1 MSAVPQAE
9 LVKGDLVSRDS
20 NSLDD
25 VVVVEDHHAEDGTF
39 LQRSLTYWCEGCNN
53 PHTVP
58 VVRPDGKGHVWGWNE
73 DRVKPVLNPSQ
84 LHTMGHYVQG
94 QPQPPECG
102 LCNSA
107 AERGRESFC
116 GRCHTFI
123 GTSGAQPGEITF
135 LTDCTHSLR
144 GARPLLRRRDWPGHG
159 RSWAK
164 IAVKA

>member
-1 MSAVPQAE
+1 MT
-9 LVKGDLVSRDS
+9 GDLVSMDG

-25 VVVVEDHHAEDGTF
+25 VVVVEESHAEDGTY

-58 VVRPDGKGHVWGWNE
+58 VDRPDGQVRAIWGWNG
-73 DRVKPVLNPSQ
+73 DRVKPVLSPSQ

-94 QPQPPECG
+94 QPQPPACG

-116 GRCHTFI
+116 GLCHTFI
-123 GTSGAQPGEITF
+123 GTSGAQPGEIVF
-135 LTDCTHSLR
+135 LGDCTHFLR
-144 GARPLLRRRDWPGHG
+144 GVHPLLRRRDWPGQHG
-159 RSWAK
+159 RSWAR
-164 IAVKA
+164 IAVQA